1 MFEVA
6 VGWELYER
14 THLAIALGLVGL
26 VQVIPIALLALPA
39 GELADRRDRRS
50 ISVATLGVLVACSLA
65 LAAISF
71 TQAPVPLIYTVLFVI
86 GVALAF
92 YRPATAALLPQ
103 LVPIEQFA
111 TAVTW
116 SSTAWQLS
124 SVVGPALGG
133 ALIAYA
139 HRAGPVYVVDAVLM
153 SVFIG
158 MLLRI
163 EGRQAPP
170 APRERSARNLLAG
183 LGFVW
188 RDKVMLGAI
197 TLDLFAVLFGGAT
210 ALLPLYAK
218 DILHVGPAGFGWLRG
233 APAIGAVAM
242 AFTLTH
248 RRPLQNAGRTLLWAV
263 AGFGIATIVFGFSRS
278 YPLSLSMMIV
288 AGGLDMI
295 SVVIRHS
302 LVQVRTPDH
311 MRGRVSAINGVF
323 IDTSNELGAFE
334 SGATAQLFGPVAS
347 VAGGGAATLLV
358 VAVIARIWP
367 ALWRLGTLTE
377 PPLQLSE
384 EIST

>member
-1 MFEVA
+1 MVKR
-6 VGWELYER
+6 V
-14 THLAIALGLVGL
+14 
-26 VQVIPIALLALPA
+26 
-39 GELADRRDRRS
+39 
-50 ISVATLGVLVACSLA
+50 VLMLA
-65 LAAISF
+65 LAACHTFQDPNVVVDLRVLAMKATLPEQVIDIDL
-71 TQAPVPLIYTVLFVI
+71 TNPPAP
-86 GVALAF
+86 
-92 YRPATAALLPQ
+92 AALLPQ

-233 APAIGAVAM
+233 APAIGAVTM

-263 AGFGIATIVFGFSRS
+263 AGFGVATIVFGFSRS

-367 ALWRLGTLTE
+367 ALSRLGTLTE